1 MNDAFKIFFWTT
13 SICNILNILIWSLG
27 DSNLN
32 TAICFTLVFTVN
44 IVLVGVRWLERR
56 ER

>member
-27 DSNLN
+27 ASALN

-56 ER
+56 VR